1 MINKEFQNNWIKILN
16 FNKNREILNDPE
28 KSNEVVRIPLTP
40 ININANLL
48 YHFFEILYPRFIND
62 QNNILDV
69 ILADTGKKNKV
80 IRLYLYKTSKAG
92 IHTSLE
98 TLQEDAIK
106 IKSLEIENIEE
117 IFNKVQSRVL
127 KEKKI
132 RISSLRIFKKEAL
145 ELINNHCKEITKISL
160 YEFFNSFS
168 SLIQNLIQEELILI
182 YPEPIIVTFLK
193 KSLNLLDKI
202 PLRSLFQL
210 FYEILPEF
218 RISLFLRGNFTNLVV
233 VLQKKNSKSGVSDLT
248 LKFLSLGDL
257 EIDYKNTN
265 LDQILITIQQ
275 KLKTEKIFLFNQKDL
290 VSLLSDVF
298 ELIILFK
305 RDNIKLL
312 LQKALY
318 GYRSFEK
325 HWNVVPKSPF
335 YKTLVRFFI
344 RILGFNLNLRKL
356 SHWAVP
362 EIIFNYLDF
371 FIGLNSKVLIII
383 KDTKKDKESKFQ
395 DKISKTEVKHSILIE
410 IEQSA
415 IKKISI
421 VKLDEIF
428 INSNS
433 VSIDSVKNDLSI
445 KYGFLS
451 TVIVINK
458 LLIQMIIQNFII
470 RGSKLSIIPQIKI
483 LKLLKKKMYLTIY
496 PEFPPYKLLR
506 NKRSRSLLKYILPIM
521 IDKHEF

>member
-1 MINKEFQNNWIKILN
+1 MINKEFQKNWVKILE
-16 FNKNREILNDPE
+16 FNKNREILEDPE
-28 KSNEVVRIPLTP
+28 KSSEIVRIPLTP

-80 IRLYLYKTSKAG
+80 IKLYLYKTSKAG

-98 TLQEDAIK
+98 TLFEDTIK

-117 IFNKVQSRVL
+117 IFNKVQNKIL

-132 RISSLRIFKKEAL
+132 RISSIRIFKKEAL
-145 ELINNHCKEITKISL
+145 KLINNHSKEITKISL
-160 YEFFNSFS
+160 YEFFNSFF
-168 SLIQNLIQEELILI
+168 SLIQKLIQKELILI
-182 YPEPIIVTFLK
+182 YPEPIPIIFLR
-193 KSLNLLDKI
+193 KSLNLLNKI
-202 PLRSLFQL
+202 PFRSLFQL
-210 FYEILPEF
+210 FDDILPEF
-218 RISLFLRGNFTNLVV
+218 RISLFLRGNITNLVV
-233 VLQKKNSKSGVSDLT
+233 LLQKKISKSGISDLT
-248 LKFLSLGDL
+248 IKLLSLEDL
-257 EIDYKNTN
+257 EIDYNNNT

-275 KLKTEKIFLFNQKDL
+275 KLKTEKIYFFNQKDL
-290 VSLLSDVF
+290 ISFLSDVF
-298 ELIILFK
+298 ELKILFK
-305 RDNIKLL
+305 KDNLKLL

-325 HWNVVPKSPF
+325 HWNVVPKSPI

-344 RILGFNLNLRKL
+344 RILGFNLNLRKF

-371 FIGLNSKVLIII
+371 FIGLNSKILLII
-383 KDTKKDKESKFQ
+383 KDTKKDRDSKFQ
-395 DKISKTEVKHSILIE
+395 DQISKTEVKHSILIE
-410 IEQSA
+410 IEESA
-415 IKKISI
+415 IKKIST
-421 VKLDEIF
+421 VKKDEIF
-428 INSNS
+428 TDFNS
-433 VSIDSVKNDLSI
+433 VSIDSVKNALSM

-451 TVIVINK
+451 SVIVINK
-458 LLIQMIIQNFII
+458 FLIQMIIQNFFI

-483 LKLLKKKMYLTIY
+483 LKLLKNKAYLNVY

-506 NKRSRSLLKYILPIM
+506 NKRSISLLKYILPIM